1 MLTLLLERP
10 AGDNVVAAI
19 GLLKECSLKLT
30 QCHQEESVLVLN
42 FFEAFCMSL
51 KVAKEST
58 IWLNLDS
65 ILQKD
70 GFENYLLS

>member
-1 MLTLLLERP
+1 MLLERP

-58 IWLNLDS
+58 I
-65 ILQKD
+65 
-70 GFENYLLS
+70 